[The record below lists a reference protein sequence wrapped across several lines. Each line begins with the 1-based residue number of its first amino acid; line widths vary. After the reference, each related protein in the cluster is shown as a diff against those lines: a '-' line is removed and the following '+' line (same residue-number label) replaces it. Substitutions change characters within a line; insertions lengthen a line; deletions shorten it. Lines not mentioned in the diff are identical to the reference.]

1 MRTIEHPDNPGFQ
14 VIRLTR
20 LSGAPQPKYRHIFLI
35 ASGYNTLIYTM
46 PESETEA
53 LDYYPSG
60 WSEEIHDE
68 YYIEWRSDDDESILV
83 RLDGTMGDGDYSVTP
98 ITGVN
103 TDDEEFVTRPISRLS
118 REEAFDVAATLIYAM
133 NGVAGRLNG
142 EDEFTGDIT
151 DEA

>member
-1 MRTIEHPDNPGFQ
+1 MFLTIAGHDTQ
-14 VIRLTR
+14 AHL
-20 LSGAPQPKYRHIFLI
+20 
-35 ASGYNTLIYTM
+35 M
-46 PESETEA
+46 PESETED

-68 YYIEWRSDDDESILV
+68 YYIEWILDDDQTILI

-103 TDDEEFVTRPISRLS
+103 ADGEEFVTRPISELS
-118 REEAFDVAATLIYAM
+118 RTEAFDVAATLIYAM

-142 EDEFTGDIT
+142 ENEFTGDT
-151 DEA
+151 SNES